1 MSTTHHHARR
11 RVVCLVAS
19 LLSALALTAPAASA
33 HDGWP
38 AHQMGALQCSPRHG
52 RHRRR
57 RTASPR
63 TTTSTTRTPSWSSGR
78 PICTAGTGARGPSG
92 DGSAPW
98 NQALTTLRLGYT
110 LRWPGPWQ
118 PQNSAVA
125 VAGKSYLG
133 LPPGHYTIRHYVK
146 WPQTYGAQVAHAH
159 WHDVSCQI

>member
-38 AHQMGALQCSPRHG
+38 AHQMGALQCSPGMVVIKTPYRI
-52 RHRRR
+52 
-57 RTASPR
+57 ASYYDVNHAN
-63 TTTSTTRTPSWSSGR
+63 SELVEWSPDLYRWNGS
-78 PICTAGTGARGPSG
+78 AWALW

-98 NQALTTLRLGYT
+98 YQALTTLRLGYT